1 MGRIAS
7 YSELWFASQGGP
19 RYWLQLREIPEE
31 HYVQSNDWLLSPV
44 CSTLVAVTLP
54 SYLADQGTSGAEII
68 LTPSMRTQRKL
79 CRFVANLCAS

>member
-31 HYVQSNDWLLSPV
+31 QYVQSTEWSLSTV
-44 CSTLVAVTLP
+44 CLPFPAGTLP